1 MKVAVIGAGNVG
13 GTLAQ
18 RIVEA
23 DLCDVVLVDIASGMA
38 RAKALDLAD
47 AKSLTSN
54 TAKVEGTGD
63 YKKICASD
71 IVVVTAGFPRQPGMT
86 REDLLKKNVSITRQV
101 VKEVAKYA
109 RDCILI
115 MVTNPLDILTYVAL
129 KESNFNPKKVIGM
142 GGVLDSSRFSN
153 LIAQELNVAAES
165 VKTLVIGA
173 HGEAMMPLLRY
184 CTVNGIGVLE
194 LLSREKL
201 DLIVENTIKRGAEI
215 VSLLGKGS
223 AYYAPS
229 AAVFLMVK
237 AILKNEQKIVPA
249 CAWLSGEYNL
259 KDICIGVPVKLGR
272 NGIEEIIQVKLNPKE
287 QKQLSNYAQSVKD
300 TFSRLKK

>member
-47 AKSLTSN
+47 AKSLTSI

-229 AAVFLMVK
+229 A
-237 AILKNEQKIVPA
+237 
-249 CAWLSGEYNL
+249 
-259 KDICIGVPVKLGR
+259 
-272 NGIEEIIQVKLNPKE
+272 
-287 QKQLSNYAQSVKD
+287 
-300 TFSRLKK
+300 